1 MRTSMI
7 RRRNGFTLVELLV
20 AIAIIGLLVAIAVP
34 TAYAAYKRSKVAA
47 LKMEVTNIQMAIEQ
61 YKQKYG
67 DYPPDGSNTDLVTR
81 HLRKAFPRIAMTEF
95 KALNDAS
102 GTALTGFP
110 VMDAAESL
118 VFFLGGFS
126 DDPQKP
132 LTGPGGPLTVIDASG
147 ATWVVQYNSERSN
160 AIYDFDPK
168 RLTID
173 QSTGATLSTDEVI
186 FGGGSGGDAL
196 PAYLGKGLRSP
207 VVYFDS
213 RTYGFQTPAGYVFNK
228 YYGGALNGVARPYK
242 SNMVN
247 TNVPATAAT
256 PAEFD
261 RRVKYVN
268 DKTFQIVCAGL
279 DDAFG
284 GVLAPVNS
292 VDVLFEYPSGNAIHP
307 DAGVV
312 SQYNRYDEKQ
322 LDNITNYSEA
332 TLEDGLPN

>member
-1 MRTSMI
+1 
-7 RRRNGFTLVELLV
+7 
-20 AIAIIGLLVAIAVP
+20 
-34 TAYAAYKRSKVAA
+34 
-47 LKMEVTNIQMAIEQ
+47 
-61 YKQKYG
+61 
-67 DYPPDGSNTDLVTR
+67 
-81 HLRKAFPRIAMTEF
+81 
-95 KALNDAS
+95 
-102 GTALTGFP
+102 
-110 VMDAAESL
+110 MDPAESL

-196 PAYLGKGLRSP
+196 PAYLGKGLRTP
-207 VVYFDS
+207 IVYFDS
-213 RTYGFQTPAGYVFNK
+213 RTYGFQTPVGYVFNK

-307 DAGVV
+307 DTGVA